1 MKITTKNSAKEID
14 PNWDCLDNS
23 VYQNRNFLI
32 HVEKYN
38 PCNQRYYL
46 GYNEDVFVAG
56 AVVYSFKVNVLT
68 YAKYCITLP
77 MIIIGIPASVDAHGL
92 VGDNDFFEE
101 LISTIL
107 KKERGLVLCLN
118 YNTSLKIRNSIEMQT
133 LPTLVHD
140 KCDTTWENYLQSLR
154 HNYRRRILSAEKK
167 FLGVSFKENYCSQF
181 TDEHYQLY
189 LNIMKHTK
197 TKLETLPYHFFSKLP
212 EEYKLHSF
220 YAENQLITWHIT
232 TFNSGVY
239 YFLFGGLNYALR
251 NKYDA
256 YFNNLIHIIKEATV
270 LKSGSINLGQTA
282 EISKN
287 RLGARLIEK
296 KMFLFHR
303 NIFVRMLFRLCKKM
317 LEYKMD
323 TNEVNIYKLN
333 Y

>member
-1 MKITTKNSAKEID
+1 MKIIIKNSAKEID
-14 PNWDCLDNS
+14 PNWDYLNNS
-23 VYQNRNFLI
+23 VYQNRNFLN

-56 AVVYSFKVNVLT
+56 AVVYSLKVNVLT
-68 YAKYCITLP
+68 YAKYCINLP
-77 MIIIGIPASVDAHGL
+77 MVIIGIPVSVDAHGL

-101 LISTIL
+101 LISIII
-107 KKERGLVLCLN
+107 KKERGLILCLN
-118 YNTSLKIRNSIEMQT
+118 YNTPLNIRNSIEMQT

-140 KCDTTWENYLQSLR
+140 KCNTTWENYLQSLR

-167 FLGVSFKENYCSQF
+167 FLGVSFEENLCSQF

-189 LNIMKHTK
+189 LNIMKCTK
-197 TKLETLPYHFFSKLP
+197 TKLETLSYHFFSKLP
-212 EEYKLHSF
+212 EEYRLHSF

-232 TFNSGVY
+232 IFNREIY
-239 YFLFGGLNYALR
+239 YFLFGGLNYVLR

-256 YFNNLIHIIKEATV
+256 YFNNLIQIMKEATV

-296 KMFLFHR
+296 KMFLYHR
-303 NIFVRMLFRLCKKM
+303 NILVRMLFRLCKN
-317 LEYKMD
+317 LLGYKMN
-323 TNEVNIYKLN
+323 TTEVNIHKIN